1 MDNLRL
7 KIQKLFELMG
17 FNEPTVSCDIDGNK
31 IAIFVNEGDWFKEIL
46 PKLIL
51 ETEHITRLM
60 SKKESLDNVFVDIN
74 NYRKEREGLI
84 INLANASARKALLS
98 KEEIKLPPMNAYER
112 RLVHLELSVRP
123 DVKTE
128 SVGEG
133 RERYVVVRPL

>member
-1 MDNLRL
+1 MDNLKL

-17 FNEPTVSCDIDGNK
+17 FNDPAVSCDVDGKK
-31 IAIFVNEGDWFKEIL
+31 IAVFVNEGEWLKEIL

-60 SKKESLDNVFVDIN
+60 AQKESLVNVFVDIN

-84 INLANASARKALLS
+84 INLANASARKALLN

-112 RLVHLELSVRP
+112 RLVHVELSVRP

-133 RERYVVVRPL
+133 KERYVIVRPL